1 MLEEIIALKEI
12 GVTLVTGEPVDEQF
26 YKKELDY
33 IRRYDSIVYV
43 TYEVIVPNG
52 VWGVK
57 EMNLAIRRDGAV
69 FCGDIETVRR
79 LAGGEA

>member
-26 YKKELDY
+26 YKKGLDY
-33 IRRYDSIVYV
+33 IHRHDSIVYV
-43 TYEVIVPNG
+43 VYEVNVPNG
-52 VWGVK
+52 DDGFK
-57 EMNLAIRRDGAV
+57 DMNLAIRRDGSV